1 MTDHPDEQK
10 MGPTAPPTPEGT
22 TMHRT
27 SDRTSVLVA
36 ACAVALVLAVSPLP
50 TVVGLVAAAGAI
62 GLALVHALTESPVQV
77 VHAEADAAPA
87 RR

>member
-1 MTDHPDEQK
+1 MTDLPDEQK

-22 TMHRT
+22 TMHRP

-50 TVVGLVAAAGAI
+50 TVI
-62 GLALVHALTESPVQV
+62 GLAAAVGAIALALLHALTESPVQV
-77 VHAEADAAPA
+77 VHAEVEAAPTH
-87 RR
+87 R